1 MRKFEGTQG
10 PLCLSKSSHKTI
22 MAGSFIDGH
31 EGYLVASVHGND
43 NSGFYASEEEARN
56 NAMLFAAAP
65 DLLEQLQKIVADYES
80 EIHDRYDGTH
90 SLDEFL
96 AVTKCAHAAINK
108 ALGGE

>member
-10 PLCLSKSSHKTI
+10 SWLDKNYRNPVIVGSDFLALSC
-22 MAGSFIDGH
+22 G
-31 EGYLVASVHGND
+31 V
-43 NSGFYASEEEARN
+43 ASEESLANGR
-56 NAMLFAAAP
+56 LIKCAP

-90 SLDEFL
+90 SLEELL
-96 AVTKCAHAAINK
+96 AVTKGAHAAINK

>member
-10 PLCLSKSSHKTI
+10 EWEIKMISGENILIKK
-22 MAGSFIDGH
+22 GSFEKLGSNFRSYQPI
-31 EGYLVASVHGND
+31 EISNRY
-43 NSGFYASEEEARN
+43 
-56 NAMLFAAAP
+56 NAKLIAAAP

-90 SLDEFL
+90 SLEELL
-96 AVTKCAHAAINK
+96 ADTKDAHAAINK